1 MRIKLFIKN
10 IKSHFIISILLCISL
25 SFFMAILLMKLEYTH
40 FMINYNLEE
49 YIYEHNGFD
58 IVIQSTSGISTYG
71 SKEFRDQ
78 YEKCASFYQV
88 AVVGDANGKSQV
100 INVFEGKT
108 DSNDEK
114 YNYQNAFSFDSA
126 MQSHQTIITQDLA
139 KTLNLSINDKITLH
153 IGDSVYTY
161 EVIKIVDNEGLF
173 SKNSMLITGT
183 TISKAFAYLSTMS
196 NIIFIKVNDI
206 NHLDTIYQKLNMAYE
221 SYHVTNVRDRE
232 YLKSLVSTDANVY
245 IMMAVFILFGLFLFI
260 RKIYQ
265 KKLNKQSRFISS
277 YNKVYYQEYVFL
289 ARCILFVV
297 SYLLSLMIVQLYFS
311 FTASFY
317 SHPFRYFI
325 HIKNCF
331 LLLCVCIGIYFLLSM
346 KINLKNYSNKKVYMF
361 VILGILIVME
371 ILAILFHHKAL
382 LGIISILLAFIAIC
396 VLMIL
401 VFPFLK
407 KIKSLLKRFYT
418 YDLNRHSILDKL
430 MIIMYII
437 IACFF
442 SIIITSMTSYH
453 KSIEEMDQLI
463 NIQTLVVT
471 NKEEK
476 LSYDKIGVYDCIKM
490 NDGMKDLT
498 IDTIL
503 GLDANQVGKYTGVS
517 LTDDELEQYGNQDS
531 IILSVYFRNK
541 LNCQIGDEIQV
552 KLPETDEYKNYRIIK
567 FIDTIYWKF
576 AIMSKNDAMM
586 NGYIISD
593 DVEGLKNNLNRTTYN
608 VIDVKKQIM
617 NIKAFYQTNLQQ
629 VAIVLIFIMMIF
641 IFFLF
646 YLSYVDLESKKE
658 SIKKL
663 KKLGLSNKKLI
674 GMNRFKM
681 IIDMLTSFIL
691 SILFSSIVVYF
702 FDDIALIFH
711 TTFFIRYHLNII
723 VRSSLLMLVCICLGT
738 LYTNYVIS
746 KEKI

>member
-260 RKIYQ
+260 RKVYQ

-331 LLLCVCIGIYFLLSM
+331 FLLCVCIGIYFLLSM

-608 VIDVKKQIM
+608 VIDVRKQIM